1 MKTPLRHIIGWSG
14 LIVIVSLVAVFMSF
28 FFNLSGYNINVRW
41 VFIPCIA
48 LILFLIPKVKDWI
61 KK

>member
-1 MKTPLRHIIGWSG
+1 MQTPLRYIIGWSG
-14 LIVIVSLVAVFMSF
+14 LIVVVVFIAGFISF

-48 LILFLIPKVKDWI
+48 LALFLVPKVKEWI

>member
-1 MKTPLRHIIGWSG
+1 MQRPLRHIIGWSG

-28 FFNLSGYNINVRW
+28 FFNLSGYNIDVRW

>member
-1 MKTPLRHIIGWSG
+1 MQTTLRYIIGWSG
-14 LIVIVSLVAVFMSF
+14 LIAVVVFIAGFISF

-48 LILFLIPKVKDWI
+48 LALFLIPKVKEWI

>member
-1 MKTPLRHIIGWSG
+1 MQTTLRHIIGWSG
-14 LIVIVSLVAVFMSF
+14 LIVVVGFVAGFISF
-28 FFNLSGYNINVRW
+28 FFNLSGYNIHARW

-48 LILFLIPKVKDWI
+48 LALFLIPKVKDWI

>member
-1 MKTPLRHIIGWSG
+1 MQTPLRYIIGWSG

>member
-1 MKTPLRHIIGWSG
+1 MPTPLRHIIGWSG
-14 LIVIVSLVAVFMSF
+14 LIVIVGFVAEFMSF
-28 FFNLSGYNINVRW
+28 FFNLSGYDINIRW

>member
-1 MKTPLRHIIGWSG
+1 MQTPLRHISGWSG
-14 LIVIVSLVAVFMSF
+14 LIIIVSLVAVFMSF

>member
-1 MKTPLRHIIGWSG
+1 MPTPLRHIIGWSG
-14 LIVIVSLVAVFMSF
+14 LIIIVGFVAEFMSF
-28 FFNLSGYNINVRW
+28 FFNLSGYDINVRW

-48 LILFLIPKVKDWI
+48 LTLFLIPKVKDWI

>member
-1 MKTPLRHIIGWSG
+1 MQTTLRYIIGWSG
-14 LIVIVSLVAVFMSF
+14 LIIVVGLVAVFMSF
-28 FFNLSGYNINVRW
+28 FFNLSEYDINVRW

>member
-1 MKTPLRHIIGWSG
+1 MPTPLRHIIGWSG
-14 LIVIVSLVAVFMSF
+14 LIIIVGFVAEFMSF
-28 FFNLSGYNINVRW
+28 FFNLSGYDINVRW

-48 LILFLIPKVKDWI
+48 LILFLIPKVKAWI

>member
-1 MKTPLRHIIGWSG
+1 MQTTLRYIIGWSG
-14 LIVIVSLVAVFMSF
+14 LIVVVVFIVGFISF

-48 LILFLIPKVKDWI
+48 LALFLIPKVKDWI

>member
-1 MKTPLRHIIGWSG
+1 MQTTLRYIIGWSG
-14 LIVIVSLVAVFMSF
+14 LIVVVVFIAGFMSF

-48 LILFLIPKVKDWI
+48 LALFLAPKVKEWI

>member
-1 MKTPLRHIIGWSG
+1 MQTPLRYIIGWSG

-48 LILFLIPKVKDWI
+48 LILFLTPKVKDWI

>member
-1 MKTPLRHIIGWSG
+1 MQTTLRYIIGWSG
-14 LIVIVSLVAVFMSF
+14 LIVVVVFIAGFISF

-48 LILFLIPKVKDWI
+48 LALFLIPKVKEWI

>member
-1 MKTPLRHIIGWSG
+1 MQTPLRHVIGWSG
-14 LIVIVSLVAVFMSF
+14 LIIIVGFVAVFMSF
-28 FFNLSGYNINVRW
+28 FFNLSGYDINARW

-48 LILFLIPKVKDWI
+48 LALFLTPKVKDWI